1 MHGFVE
7 ERFDMRPVRG
17 GGVHGIHLGGD
28 LFAQLPAGFFSHH
41 INGCPARDLVQPGR
55 QNGVGL
61 QLAGVSREIGK
72 NGLGDFLGQLRG
84 ADLPQRGGC
93 LLYTSRPF
101 WTRRWWASRMKCEGR
116 L

>member
-1 MHGFVE
+1 
-7 ERFDMRPVRG
+7 
-17 GGVHGIHLGGD
+17 

-84 ADLPQRGGC
+84 ADLAERGGEDQIEVAPDDFGEGILG
-93 LLYTSRPF
+93 LLPGLSR
-101 WTRRWWASRMKCEGR
+101 E
-116 L
+116 